1 MIDDKS
7 ICNLIVKFV
16 LSLASLLKKSAQLFL
31 RDNLFFF
38 IFCLVGA
45 LGVELEAT
53 MVKNWKE
60 LDYKTLVKFLFH
72 LESYNLQAL
81 RIS

>member
-7 ICNLIVKFV
+7 ICNPIVKFV
-16 LSLASLLKKSAQLFL
+16 LSLASLLKKKMHNYFKG
-31 RDNLFFF
+31 FFF
-38 IFCLVGA
+38 FFFFLVGA
-45 LGVELEAT
+45 FGLGLEAI

-72 LESYNLQAL
+72 LESHNLQAL